1 MRYGIWGA
9 LLFAL
14 RVVGLVNILIVYKNI
29 LNNTVT
35 KSAVKVNKYLLMYK
49 FELRRTHYD

>member
-1 MRYGIWGA
+1 MGYA

-35 KSAVKVNKYLLMYK
+35 KSAVKVNQYLLMYK
-49 FELRRTHYD
+49 FELRRTH

>member
-1 MRYGIWGA
+1 MRYGICGA

-14 RVVGLVNILIVYKNI
+14 RVVGLVNILMVYKNT

-35 KSAVKVNKYLLMYK
+35 KSAVKVNQ
-49 FELRRTHYD
+49 